1 MTNDLRM
8 RSAAALDAQARRLRE
23 LHEPGNPVVLAN
35 IWDAASAWLAE
46 TAGFAAVATSSGA
59 VAESLGYADHEGAP
73 AEEMFAAAGRIA
85 SSVSVP
91 VTVDAESGYQ
101 LPAQRFVE
109 RLLASGAVG
118 CNLEDT
124 DHRTGRLAELAEQVA
139 WLSDVRAAA
148 DEAGVGLVINA
159 RIDVFLQ
166 AYATSSKPDERA
178 LLGAALRRA
187 DAYLNAGADCVYPIL
202 ARQPDTIE
210 GFVAGVDRRAV
221 NIAYLRD
228 GLNPAS
234 LGDLGVARVSL
245 GTGLW
250 RATQA
255 WLTDQLT
262 TLAEGRS
269 W

>member
-1 MTNDLRM
+1 MTGDLRM
-8 RSAAALDAQARRLRE
+8 RSTQALDAQATRLRE
-23 LHEPGNPVVLAN
+23 LHQPGTPLVLAN

-46 TAGFAAVATSSGA
+46 TAGFPAVATSSGA

-73 AEEMFAAAGRIA
+73 ADEMFAAAARIA

-101 LPAQRFVE
+101 LPAERFVG
-109 RLLASGAVG
+109 RLLAAGAVG

-124 DHRTGRLAELAEQVA
+124 DHRTGRLVDIAEQVA

-148 DEAGVGLVINA
+148 AEAGVRLVLNA
-159 RIDVFLQ
+159 RIDVFMQ

-187 DAYLNAGADCVYPIL
+187 DAYLDAGVDCVYPIL
-202 ARQPDTIE
+202 ARQADTIE
-210 GFVAGVDRRAV
+210 GFVAGVQRRPV
-221 NIAYLRD
+221 NIAYLRE

-245 GTGLW
+245 GTSLW

-255 WLTDQLT
+255 WLADQLT
-262 TLAEGRS
+262 ELAEGQSR
-269 W
+269 

>member
-1 MTNDLRM
+1 MTGDLRI
-8 RSAAALDAQARRLRE
+8 RSAAALDAQATRLRE
-23 LHEPGNPVVLAN
+23 LHQPGDPLVLAN

-46 TAGFAAVATSSGA
+46 TAGFHAVATSSGA

-73 AEEMFAAAGRIA
+73 ADEMFAAAARIA

-101 LPAQRFVE
+101 LPAQRFAD
-109 RLLASGAVG
+109 RLLATGAVG

-124 DHRTGRLAELAEQVA
+124 DHRTGRLVDIAEQVA

-148 DEAGVGLVINA
+148 ADAGVRLVLNA
-159 RIDVFLQ
+159 RIDVFLR

-187 DAYLNAGADCVYPIL
+187 EAYLDAGVDCVYPIL
-202 ARQPDTIE
+202 VRQPDTIE
-210 GFVAGVDRRAV
+210 GFVAGVQRRPV

-234 LGDLGVARVSL
+234 LGELGVARVSL
-245 GTGLW
+245 GTSLW

-262 TLAEGRS
+262 RLAEGQSR
-269 W
+269 

>member
-1 MTNDLRM
+1 MTNLRI
-8 RSAAALDAQARRLRE
+8 RSAEALDAQASRLRE
-23 LHEPGNPVVLAN
+23 LHQPGDPLVLAN

-46 TAGFAAVATSSGA
+46 TAGFPAVATSSGA
-59 VAESLGYADHEGAP
+59 VAESLGYADREGAP
-73 AEEMFAAAGRIA
+73 AEEMFAAATRIA

-101 LPAQRFVE
+101 LPAERFVD
-109 RLLASGAVG
+109 RLLATGAVG

-124 DHRTGRLAELAEQVA
+124 DHRTGRLVDIAEQVA
-139 WLSDVRAAA
+139 WLSDVRAAG
-148 DEAGVGLVINA
+148 EQAGVRLVLNA

-178 LLGAALRRA
+178 LLGSALRRA
-187 DAYLNAGADCVYPIL
+187 EAYLNAGADCVYPIL

-210 GFVAGVDRRAV
+210 GFVAGVERRPV

-228 GLNPAS
+228 GLNPTS

-250 RATQA
+250 RTAQA
-255 WLTDQLT
+255 WLTEALSK
-262 TLAEGRS
+262 LAQGES

>member
-1 MTNDLRM
+1 MTGHLRN
-8 RSAAALDAQARRLRE
+8 RSTEALDAQAARLRE
-23 LHEPGNPVVLAN
+23 LHQPGDPVVLAN

-46 TAGFAAVATSSGA
+46 TAGFSAVATSSGA

-73 AEEMFAAAGRIA
+73 ADEMFAAAARIA

-101 LPAQRFVE
+101 LPARRFVD
-109 RLLASGAVG
+109 RLLATGAVG

-124 DHRTGRLAELAEQVA
+124 DHRTGRLVDVAEQVT
-139 WLSDVRAAA
+139 WLTEVRAAA
-148 DEAGVGLVINA
+148 TEAGVHLVLNA
-159 RIDVFLQ
+159 RIDVFLH

-187 DAYLNAGADCVYPIL
+187 AAYLDAGADCVYPIL
-202 ARQPDTIE
+202 ARQPGTIE
-210 GFVAGVDRRAV
+210 GFVAGVDGRPV

-234 LGDLGVARVSL
+234 LGALGVARVSL
-245 GTGLW
+245 GTSLW

-262 TLAEGRS
+262 KLAEGRA
-269 W
+269 